1 MKLLSVKTETYD
13 VGEGFMVD
21 VVEDGEMFVMWIW
34 HKDYGVKNYCFGSP
48 IENYQNGEPHT
59 VTKEEFMESVEA
71 NIQDSIEEYRE
82 EVMGED
88 I

>member
-21 VVEDGEMFVMWIW
+21 VVENGEEFVMWIT
-34 HKDYGVKNYCFGSP
+34 HKDHGTKQYCFGSP
-48 IENYQNGEPHT
+48 IQNWQWDEPH
-59 VTKEEFMESVEA
+59 KISKDEFLEMVEA
-71 NIQDSIEEYRE
+71 NLPEYIEEYRE